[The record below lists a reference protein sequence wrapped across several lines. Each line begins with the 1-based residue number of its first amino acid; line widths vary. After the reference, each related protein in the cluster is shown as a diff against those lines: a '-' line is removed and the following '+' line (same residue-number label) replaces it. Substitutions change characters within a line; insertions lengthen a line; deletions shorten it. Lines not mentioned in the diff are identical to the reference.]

1 MGVNV
6 VSWHGQIMSGLSD
19 NFIRR
24 MRNWTRAKVSGTSH
38 GYARMRWDDAP
49 RGSSW
54 HEAPLPTLS
63 GEADDTDAAMQTL
76 DVRERRA
83 VVLFWAWENQE
94 LTTLARR
101 CGGID
106 VRTYRDRVMRGHA
119 ALIDVL
125 AKRTARWSETR
136 KRNELLHLCT
146 RAG

>member
-1 MGVNV
+1 MGHM
-6 VSWHGQIMSGLSD
+6 SWHGQIMAPLSE

-24 MRNWTRAKVSGTSH
+24 MRNWTRAKVSGASR

-54 HEAPLPTLS
+54 HEAPLPLLS
-63 GEADDTDAAMQTL
+63 GEADDTDAALQTL
-76 DVRERRA
+76 DIRERRA
-83 VVLFWAWENQE
+83 VMLFWAWEKQE

-106 VRTYRDRVMRGHA
+106 VRTYRDRVMRGHV
-119 ALIDVL
+119 ALIDAL
-125 AKRTARWSETR
+125 ARRTAQWTATR
-136 KRNELLHLCT
+136 RRNQVQHALV